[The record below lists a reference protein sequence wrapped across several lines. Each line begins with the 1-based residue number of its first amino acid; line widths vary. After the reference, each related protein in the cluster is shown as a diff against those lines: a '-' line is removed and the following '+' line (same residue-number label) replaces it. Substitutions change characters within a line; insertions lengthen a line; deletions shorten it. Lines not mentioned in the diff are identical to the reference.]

1 MNLDITLFAALGF
14 AILLIG
20 ILVYLAKRGVDFGI
34 RTILALG
41 LGIVLGIVFRGKLD
55 YVQPIGKIYV
65 SLISAFVIPLLFFSV
80 ISSVSQLKN
89 IQKLKTIGAK
99 SVAWLT
105 GNTLIAS
112 ILTVIMALFLK
123 VGKGANVSLPTDYT
137 PKEVPAITQVI
148 IDLFPKN
155 IFAQAANNAIVPLI
169 LFSLIIGVA
178 VVSLSSE
185 NAKEIKPFKDF
196 IDAGAKVIYK
206 VIGYIIELTP
216 YAVLTLVA
224 NAVSNNGPE
233 KLLPLL
239 SVLVVA
245 YLACFI
251 QSFIV
256 SGALIAG
263 VAKLNPITFFKH
275 IWSAQTVAFTSQ
287 SSVGTIPV
295 TVKTL
300 KNAGVSES
308 IASFVAPLG
317 ANVGMPGCA
326 GIWPTLLAVFA
337 INSLNIEYS
346 VTQYIFLILIA
357 TLVSIGTVGVP
368 GTSTI
373 TTTAIFAAVGLPI
386 EIIVLVTP
394 ISSIVDMA
402 RTATNVTAAATSSLL
417 VAVSENEFDIEKYN
431 SVSQVKEQIA

>member
-1 MNLDITLFAALGF
+1 MNLDLTLFAALGF

-20 ILVYLAKRGVDFGI
+20 ILVYLAKRGVDFGV
-34 RTILALG
+34 RTIIALV

-89 IQKLKTIGAK
+89 IQKLKSIGAK
-99 SVAWLT
+99 SVLWLT
-105 GNTLIAS
+105 GSTLIAS
-112 ILTVIMALFLK
+112 VLTVIMSLLLK

-155 IFAQAANNAIVPLI
+155 IFAQAANNSIVPLI
-169 LFSLIIGVA
+169 LFSLIMGVA
-178 VVSLSSE
+178 LVSLSSE
-185 NAKEIKPFKDF
+185 NEKEVKPFKDF
-196 IDAGAKVIYK
+196 IDAGAKVIYR

-216 YAVLTLVA
+216 YAVLALVGS
-224 NAVSNNGPE
+224 AVSNNGPD
-233 KLLPLL
+233 KLLPLF
-239 SVLVVA
+239 SVLIIA
-245 YLACFI
+245 YIACII
-251 QSFIV
+251 QTYIV
-256 SGALIAG
+256 SGLMIAG
-263 VAKLNPITFFKH
+263 VAKLNPINFFKH
-275 IWSAQTVAFTSQ
+275 IWPAQAVAFTSQ
-287 SSVGTIPV
+287 SSIGTIPV
-295 TVKTL
+295 TVKSL
-300 KNAGVSES
+300 KSAGVSEG

-317 ANVGMPGCA
+317 ASVGMPGCA

-346 VTQYIFLILIA
+346 LVQYIFLILIA

-417 VAVSENEFDIEKYN
+417 VAVSEKEFDIEKYN
-431 SVSQVKEQIA
+431 STSQIKEQLA